1 MRRWSNGYDCGLPSR
16 ISGFE
21 FNLRKSRPTHSLSKM
36 SKEQN
41 ILVFCAHSDD
51 QILGPG
57 GTLAKYSKEG
67 KRIYTIILSY
77 GENSLAWLKPEI
89 AIQTRVKE
97 AKNADKIIG
106 GKGIF
111 FLGLKEGKFIEELK
125 EKKLEEKIK
134 DIIKDKKPAK
144 IFTHSSDDP
153 HPDHRAA
160 HKIII
165 NILDK
170 MRYKCDVFSFD
181 IWNPLTARK
190 KNLPRLY
197 VDITDTFSVKTE
209 AIKAFQSQK
218 IAIFTLLWSVYLRA
232 IVHGLHINKR
242 FGERFFKIK

>member
-1 MRRWSNGYDCGLPSR
+1 M
-16 ISGFE
+16 F
-21 FNLRKSRPTHSLSKM
+21 RKQK
-36 SKEQN
+36 

-57 GTLAKYSKEG
+57 GALAKYAKEG
-67 KRIYTIILSY
+67 KKIYTIILSY
-77 GENSLAWLKPEI
+77 GEASLAWLKPEI
-89 AIQTRVKE
+89 AIKTRVKE

-106 GKGIF
+106 GKGIT
-111 FLGLKEGKFIEELK
+111 FLGLKEGKFIENLQ
-125 EKKLEEKIK
+125 EKKIEKK
-134 DIIKDKKPAK
+134 IIKIIRKRKPIK

-181 IWNPLTARK
+181 VWNPLTGRK

-197 VDITDTFSVKTE
+197 VDITETFSIKTK
-209 AIKAFQSQK
+209 ALKAFQSQK

-232 IVHGLHINKR
+232 VIHGLHINKR
-242 FGERFFKIK
+242 FAERFFKIR